1 MAKILFKANFNYSRL
16 IKLKRIISVSRR
28 TDIPAFY
35 GDWFLNRINE
45 GFVGYLNPFSNDK
58 YRVSLKKEDVECFV
72 FWSKNFIPFID
83 KLKIINNLG
92 HNFYFN
98 YTINGYSDIIEKYA
112 LDTNKLIDNLI
123 LLSKTYSKDYIN
135 WRYDPIIISDKTN
148 FQFHLKNFQII
159 AKRLKNHVERCIIS
173 FVYLYEKVKKN
184 ILKVEKE
191 HNILIQNPEF
201 DFKIKLANELAEIA
215 TSYGIKMYS
224 CCGDYLTGQKIKKAH
239 CVDWELIK
247 KLFYNKG
254 TEIYYK
260 TKPTRKECG
269 CTESTD
275 IGAYNTCAHGCIYC
289 YANIDKEDAYN
300 KHKDHDK
307 NSIFLG
313 YSERESKIWLSSIKD
328 R

>member
-1 MAKILFKANFNYSRL
+1 M
-16 IKLKRIISVSRR
+16 KRIISVSRR

-45 GFVGYLNPFSNDK
+45 GYVGYLNPFSKDK
-58 YRVSLKKEDVECFV
+58 YKVSLKKEDVECFV

-83 KLKIINNLG
+83 KLKNINNLG
-92 HNFYFN
+92 YKYYFN
-98 YTINGYSDIIEKYA
+98 YTINGYSNIFEKYVF
-112 LDTNKLIDNLI
+112 DTNKLLDNLI
-123 LLSKTYSKDYIN
+123 LLSEIYSKDYIN
-135 WRYDPIIISDKTN
+135 WRYDPIIISDKTDYE
-148 FQFHLKNFQII
+148 FHIKNFENI

-191 HNILIQNPEF
+191 HNLLIQNPENNL
-201 DFKIKLANELAEIA
+201 KIKLANDLADIA
-215 TSYGIKMYS
+215 LSYGIKIYS
-224 CCGDYLTGQKIKKAH
+224 CCGDYLKGQKIKKAH

-254 TEIYYK
+254 TELKYK
-260 TKPTRKECG
+260 TNPTRKECG

-300 KHKDHDK
+300 RHKKHDK